1 MRISRNF
8 DHDDDRDREPDPE
21 KCGDLDQLMDILSE
35 ELDEFLAAAATA
47 AGTPANGDDPAEPP
61 SAPVKPTLRLVKTTK
76 PEPAVPVE
84 DDNLVP
90 IHRPTPE
97 ILAPSSRVP
106 RWVRVTLPGSAVVV
120 TLTATIAAGQPGVV
134 AVPVAA
140 YGAGWT
146 AYLWWNAAYRP
157 PLREIAA
164 AIVAALART
173 AGATAHSARSVVSR
187 ADSARTRHETTRTNP
202 A

>member
-1 MRISRNF
+1 MRKSNF
-8 DHDDDRDREPDPE
+8 DHDDDREPE
-21 KCGDLDQLMDILSE
+21 RRGDLDELMDMLSDELE
-35 ELDEFLAAAATA
+35 EYLTAAAA
-47 AGTPANGDDPAEPP
+47 AGQTTDDADVDQRPP
-61 SAPVKPTLRLVKTTK
+61 TPVKPLVRLVKTTK

-84 DDNLVP
+84 DDNLAP
-90 IHRPTPE
+90 IHRPAPE
-97 ILAPSSRVP
+97 VPAATGGRVP

-157 PLREIAA
+157 PLREVAA
-164 AIVAALART
+164 AIVSAIART
-173 AGATAHSARSVVSR
+173 TSATAHGARSVVGR
-187 ADSARTRHETTRTNP
+187 ADSARTRHENTRTNP

>member
-1 MRISRNF
+1 MRKSNF
-8 DHDDDRDREPDPE
+8 DHDDDREPE
-21 KCGDLDQLMDILSE
+21 RRGDLDELMDMLSDELE
-35 ELDEFLAAAATA
+35 EYLTAAAA
-47 AGTPANGDDPAEPP
+47 AGGTTDDADVDQRPRT
-61 SAPVKPTLRLVKTTK
+61 PVKPLVRLVKTTK

-84 DDNLVP
+84 DDNLAP
-90 IHRPTPE
+90 IHRPAPE
-97 ILAPSSRVP
+97 VPVESGGRVP

-120 TLTATIAAGQPGVV
+120 TLTATVAAGQPGVV

-157 PLREIAA
+157 PLREVAA
-164 AIVAALART
+164 AIVSAIARIT
-173 AGATAHSARSVVSR
+173 SATAYGARSVVGR
-187 ADSARTRHETTRTNP
+187 ADSARTRHENTRTNL

>member
-8 DHDDDRDREPDPE
+8 DHDDHEPEPNPERDME
-21 KCGDLDQLMDILSE
+21 QLMDILSD
-35 ELDEFLAAAATA
+35 ELDEFLTASAAAAD
-47 AGTPANGDDPAEPP
+47 TPTHGDNPAEPP
-61 SAPVKPTLRLVKTTK
+61 PAPVKPTLRLVKTTK

-84 DDNLVP
+84 DDNLAP
-90 IHRPTPE
+90 IHRAAPE
-97 ILAPSSRVP
+97 IQTETEGRVP

-157 PLREIAA
+157 PVREVAA
-164 AIVAALART
+164 AILSALGRT
-173 AGATAHSARSVVSR
+173 VGATATGARSVVAR
-187 ADSARTRHETTRTNP
+187 ADSARTRHENTRTNP